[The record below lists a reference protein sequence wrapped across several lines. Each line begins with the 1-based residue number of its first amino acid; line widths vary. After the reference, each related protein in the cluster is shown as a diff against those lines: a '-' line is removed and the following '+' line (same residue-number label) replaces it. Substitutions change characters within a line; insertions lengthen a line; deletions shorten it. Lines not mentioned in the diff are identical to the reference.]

1 MVTQLTKEES
11 IKVALLVG
19 EILLKSG
26 AETYRVEDTVKR
38 ICAVNGY
45 HDIQPFVTPTL
56 ILIGDNSMDNK
67 MSLVRINTRSI
78 NLERVAA
85 INDFS
90 YGYAACKLDFTET
103 LLYLQG
109 VAKQTGYKAQSHI
122 WASGIGSAMFT
133 VMLGGNWADFVASLM
148 VGAIAMYCYQASERM
163 YSSFFIS
170 NMLAGLVI
178 GGLACIASSIYAIC
192 SVDKIIVGSVMP
204 FVPGLAFT
212 NGVRDF
218 LSGDLIAGNSRIAEA
233 IIIACSIAVGVGFM
247 MKIFIILQGRL

>member
-1 MVTQLTKEES
+1 MITQLTKEES
-11 IKVALLVG
+11 IKVALVVG

-45 HDIQPFVTPTL
+45 QDIQPFVTPTL

-67 MSLVRINTRSI
+67 ISLMRINSRSI

-90 YGYAACKLDFTET
+90 YDYTTCQLDFQET
-103 LLYLQG
+103 MLHLQG
-109 VAKQTGYKAQSHI
+109 IAKQTGYKAKIHI
-122 WASGIGSAMFT
+122 VASGIGSAMFT
-133 VMLGGNWADFVASLM
+133 IMLGGNGADFGASLL

-163 YSSFFIS
+163 YSSFFIL

-178 GGLACIASSIYAIC
+178 GGVACIAASIYPTC
-192 SVDKIIVGSVMP
+192 SVDKIIVGAVMP

-247 MKIFIILQGRL
+247 LKIFIILQGRL